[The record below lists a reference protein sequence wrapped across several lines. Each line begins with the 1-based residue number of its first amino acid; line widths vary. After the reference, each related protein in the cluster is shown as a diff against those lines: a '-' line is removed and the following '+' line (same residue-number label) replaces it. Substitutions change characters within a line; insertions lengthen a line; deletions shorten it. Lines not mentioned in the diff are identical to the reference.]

1 MERDCVWLLHSLW
14 RAGLLFPPKVP
25 LPDTLLADSTSL
37 SGLKW
42 LFTDKRGVLKRKH
55 QDHCA
60 FDQVLRKFTNS
71 QPRDAVVAS
80 LISRNEFRSLTVF
93 QFEDYLRQGPLS
105 LGSALQLLHCN
116 NVDATWRY
124 VLTMRLE
131 DNKPHFKYE
140 AVRVVEGKRTSAA
153 LTAQS
158 LCTVL
163 REVEKEV
170 RTAVE
175 SHSKIKILRIR
186 LVFLP
191 DSERGVWLLGSE
203 ECLVQTQDSLTRNL
217 TPNEERP
224 PRLRTSSSVRKP
236 PRSARKDW
244 PEQPSVSSQAST
256 YLGVRRRNAC
266 PGDFCKAVLAIPSPL
281 KKTEADVD
289 DLVARIKRVN
299 SSEGQKEATKFR
311 LSLATDFLQQERAKL
326 QSEQRGSAMSSRY
339 LLLGKKLLAREGLV
353 AQDLCEVDL
362 SNLLRHTDLLRELGE
377 DPQQSAFH
385 FYSEVQV
392 CDHCYAV
399 YSLIRMAAMKDSRT
413 RLKSATPKRQSTS
426 PPPNVKEGCY
436 VSPLGR
442 MHKHS
447 LNDMLVDLAHQR
459 AESENQQA
467 PNTLKSRL
475 LEMYK
480 GMTLEE
486 GRRTQQL
493 RELEAERQRPLLDA
507 HLQEPGSVEE
517 MGRKLFPT
525 NNRQALTVQA
535 PAERSLT
542 QWKTFL
548 QRRRRQSRD
557 VV

>member
-1 MERDCVWLLHSLW
+1 MWVLHSLW
-14 RAGLLFPPKVP
+14 KAGLLFPPKVP

-42 LFTDKRGVLKRKH
+42 LFTDKHGMLRRKH
-55 QDHCA
+55 QDHCT
-60 FDQVLRKFTNS
+60 FDQVLHKFTGA
-71 QPRDAVVAS
+71 QARDAVVAS
-80 LISRNEFRSLTVF
+80 LISRNEFRPLTVF

-105 LGSALQLLHCN
+105 LGSALQLLHN
-116 NVDATWRY
+116 SNVDSTWRY
-124 VLTMRLE
+124 ILTVRFE
-131 DNKPHFKYE
+131 DSRPHFKYE
-140 AVRVVEGKRTSAA
+140 AVRLMEGKRTSAT
-153 LTAQS
+153 LTAQNI
-158 LCTVL
+158 CTAL
-163 REVEKEV
+163 RDIEKEV
-170 RTAVE
+170 RAAVE
-175 SHSKIKILRIR
+175 SHSKSKILRIR

-191 DSERGVWLLGSE
+191 NSERGVWLLGSE
-203 ECLVQTQDSLTRNL
+203 ECVIHAQDSLSRNL
-217 TPNEERP
+217 TPGEERP

-236 PRSARKDW
+236 PRSSRRDL
-244 PEQPSVSSQAST
+244 PEQPSISSQAST
-256 YLGVRRRNAC
+256 YLGVRRNNAC
-266 PGDFCKAVLAIPSPL
+266 PGDFCKAVLAVPSPL

-299 SSEGQKEATKFR
+299 SSEGQKEANKFR
-311 LSLATDFLQQERAKL
+311 MSLATDFLQQERAKL

-339 LLLGKKLLAREGLV
+339 ILLGKKLLAREGL
-353 AQDLCEVDL
+353 APQDICEIDL

-385 FYSEVQV
+385 FYSEAQV
-392 CDHCYAV
+392 CDRCYAV
-399 YSLIRMAAMKDSRT
+399 YSLIRMAAMKDSRI

-436 VSPLGR
+436 ISPLGR

-459 AESENQQA
+459 AESENEQA
-467 PNTLKSRL
+467 PNALKTRL

-486 GRRTQQL
+486 GKRTQQL
-493 RELEAERQRPLLDA
+493 RQVEAERMRPLLDA
-507 HLQEPGSVEE
+507 HLLDPGSVEE
-517 MGRKLFPT
+517 MGRKLFPASS
-525 NNRQALTVQA
+525 RQALTVHP

>member
-1 MERDCVWLLHSLW
+1 
-14 RAGLLFPPKVP
+14 
-25 LPDTLLADSTSL
+25 
-37 SGLKW
+37 
-42 LFTDKRGVLKRKH
+42 
-55 QDHCA
+55 
-60 FDQVLRKFTNS
+60 
-71 QPRDAVVAS
+71 
-80 LISRNEFRSLTVF
+80 
-93 QFEDYLRQGPLS
+93 
-105 LGSALQLLHCN
+105 
-116 NVDATWRY
+116 
-124 VLTMRLE
+124 MRLE

-186 LVFLP
+186 LAFLP

-467 PNTLKSRL
+467 PNALKSRL